1 MSLYCRTLN
10 RSFTNHNQSTTD
22 CLKATH
28 VETEKHLESNE
39 NRKGVAEMASENC
52 SSVSQCQTET
62 ELGSEENECPALEVE
77 TKGLTDQLS
86 KFDDLELCVTF
97 ANKCVS

>member
-1 MSLYCRTLN
+1 
-10 RSFTNHNQSTTD
+10 
-22 CLKATH
+22 
-28 VETEKHLESNE
+28 
-39 NRKGVAEMASENC
+39 MASENC